1 MADVCLKNYRD
12 TIEIIVSSLYIRD
25 VAWKSKRC
33 SEKIQRKRGKGKRKR
48 YYVGGF
54 RRKKEKDRSDCRI
67 KIHYDKTLIAERII
81 RDTMCNLGFQ
91 TGKRASSHLNNV
103 TFAKRGNS

>member
-1 MADVCLKNYRD
+1 MFKKLSRHDRNHRFFS
-12 TIEIIVSSLYIRD
+12 IIFATLLGRVNVVQKKFR
-25 VAWKSKRC
+25 
-33 SEKIQRKRGKGKRKR
+33 EKKKKKR

-54 RRKKEKDRSDCRI
+54 RRKKEEKDRSDCRI

-91 TGKRASSHLNNV
+91 TGQARFEPSQ
-103 TFAKRGNS
+103 